1 MFVWDWG
8 WCEIIAWEQS
18 TMIGRVQIHKL
29 VLRLFR
35 YHSNGSQ
42 PTKVLIQRCWFKFG
56 FPASVDQNFAG
67 GLSGKTT
74 ENLANLFKSLAAWE
88 PCLSGNKTD

>member
-1 MFVWDWG
+1 MFKS
-8 WCEIIAWEQS
+8 E
-18 TMIGRVQIHKL
+18 R
-29 VLRLFR
+29 
-35 YHSNGSQ
+35 N
-42 PTKVLIQRCWFKFG
+42 
-56 FPASVDQNFAG
+56 VDQNFAG